1 MSHFIYLVIFVLCL
15 QLIILLENNIIDAGV
30 VGLTKFLRRKG
41 SGSAWRPASISQTF
55 FTDHLCID
63 MNQLV
68 HTSVRSK
75 STPNLHQCSRRMFFE
90 LDNILKY
97 VSPKKSLV
105 LVFDGPAP
113 FAKLQTQRN
122 RRIVSPESNIITPG
136 TDFMALVESL
146 MVSYAF
152 SRVNRLRNVTV
163 YISGTT
169 APGEG
174 EVKIIDWATTHIT
187 NRNESLVVC
196 GLDSDILVQGIIL
209 SKISEIQVLQLGK
222 DYSAA
227 FCNIS
232 LVIDNL
238 AFSANLTDPELLNVT
253 NDRFTR
259 EDINRDLYLESI
271 ANGNIPAKASSYLA
285 SLTQFQLES
294 IVRHGLKSRKPDTYL
309 TEYPK
314 SFGLD
319 LIALFV
325 MQGNDYL
332 PKVRGVTMDR
342 ALLAYGNVMKLLP
355 PENRCLLDTERNS
368 FNFVALYLLMQELRC
383 DSVQLH
389 VQVPRPV
396 SSLYELAQ
404 RNVLKCD
411 MEWMDESVDL
421 HELPINRTQ
430 LLWRTSLTVNGVNM
444 TSHTV
449 HPSKASARDSLARK
463 ILERWAPDALEDMN
477 RRRAQAQG
485 TLREYQ
491 SSVLNEERAQFESLR
506 ELVAS
511 GGDAQLWDSLYAQF
525 NANNSSNDSDSDAVG
540 GSLEKDRGTCDGE
553 GEEDNNGMVSEE
565 GYARY
570 ARYKYLLHIDI
581 DKQALFLII
590 CSHVII

>member
-1 MSHFIYLVIFVLCL
+1 MLSFIYLVLFLVSL
-15 QLIILLENNIIDAGV
+15 QLLLQENVVRVNAGV

-41 SGSAWRPASISQTF
+41 SGSAWTPASINQQAT
-55 FTDHLCID
+55 TDHLCID
-63 MNQLV
+63 MNQLI

-75 STPNLHQCSRRMFFE
+75 STPNLNQCSRRIFFE

-113 FAKLQTQRN
+113 FAKLQTQRS
-122 RRIVSPESNIITPG
+122 RRVVSPESNIITPG

-146 MVSYAF
+146 MLSYAF

-196 GLDSDILVQGIIL
+196 GLDSDILVQGIML
-209 SKISEIQVLQLGK
+209 SRISQIRVLQLGK

-238 AFSANLTDPELLNVT
+238 ALAANLTDPKLLNVST
-253 NDRFTR
+253 DRFTR
-259 EDINRDLYLESI
+259 EDTNRDLYLESI
-271 ANGNIPAKASSYLA
+271 ANGNIPAKPNSFVA

-294 IVRHGLKSRKPDTYL
+294 IVRHGLRSRKPDSYL
-309 TEYPK
+309 AEYPK

-396 SSLYELAQ
+396 SCLYELAQ
-404 RNVLKCD
+404 RQDLQCD
-411 MEWMDESVDL
+411 MEWQDEVVESV
-421 HELPINRTQ
+421 EPPSSRTQ
-430 LLWRTSLTVNGVNM
+430 LWWRTSLTVNGVNI
-444 TSHTV
+444 SSSSP
-449 HPSKASARDSLARK
+449 HPSKAAARDALARQ
-463 ILERWAPDALEDMN
+463 ILVRWAPEALNDMN
-477 RRRAQAQG
+477 RRRAQAQA
-485 TLREYQ
+485 TLREYK
-491 SSVLNEERAQFESLR
+491 SSVRDEERAQFESLR
-506 ELVAS
+506 ELVES
-511 GGDAQLWDSLYAQF
+511 DGDTPLWDTLSAHF
-525 NANNSSNDSDSDAVG
+525 NDNSRGCGDGTSSSGPDSADAL
-540 GSLEKDRGTCDGE
+540 SEKDIDAEIECVD
-553 GEEDNNGMVSEE
+553 DNGGNDNGMVTEE

-570 ARYKYLLHIDI
+570 VR
-581 DKQALFLII
+581 
-590 CSHVII
+590 

>member
-1 MSHFIYLVIFVLCL
+1 MKSWRFSSLLVYSILFFLCL
-15 QLIILLENNIIDAGV
+15 QLIVQEENTIIIEAGV

-41 SGSAWRPASISQTF
+41 SNGESAWKPASISQTVS
-55 FTDHLCID
+55 TDHLCID

-97 VSPKKSLV
+97 VTPKKSLV

-152 SRVNRLRNVTV
+152 SRVNRLKNVTV
-163 YISGTT
+163 YIPGTT

-209 SKISEIQVLQLGK
+209 SRISQIQVLQLGK

-232 LVIDNL
+232 LIIDNL
-238 AFSANLTDPELLNVT
+238 AFSANLTDPAELLNAT
-253 NDRFTR
+253 NNRFTR

-271 ANGNIPAKASSYLA
+271 ANGNIPAKSSSFLT

-294 IVRHGLKSRKPDTYL
+294 IVRHGLRSRKPDGYL

-355 PENRCLLDTERNS
+355 PENRSLLDTDRNS

-404 RNVLKCD
+404 RNDLICD
-411 MEWMDESVDL
+411 MEWMDEAVDT
-421 HELPINRTQ
+421 PVVDSTSNRTQ
-430 LLWRTSLTVNGVNM
+430 LLWCTSLVVNGVNM
-444 TSHTV
+444 TSNSV
-449 HPSKASARDSLARK
+449 YPSKAAARDSLARQV
-463 ILERWAPDALEDMN
+463 LERWAPEALADMK
-477 RRRAQAQG
+477 RRRAQAQT

-506 ELVAS
+506 ELVSS
-511 GGDAQLWDSLYAQF
+511 GGDVQLWDTLSAHF
-525 NANNSSNDSDSDAVG
+525 NVNNFSNSGSVTDRMSSSVLDKEVFSEEECED
-540 GSLEKDRGTCDGE
+540 DG
-553 GEEDNNGMVSEE
+553 NGMVSEE

-570 ARYKYLLHIDI
+570 VRYVCH
-581 DKQALFLII
+581 
-590 CSHVII
+590 